1 MMNKEEEKVKKI
13 IPSKL
18 ETGFQQFL
26 YKTLGKR
33 IPENMTPNQITAIG
47 ALGGLVGIICGFLS
61 VLNPFFLIGTIGGL
75 FCHLI
80 CDDLDGFVARTRNMT
95 SKAGGYFD
103 LLTDILHITYLII
116 ALAFAG
122 YVSFQ
127 LAVFLVPVYA
137 LIIFTAMNYIL
148 YLKEFL
154 FPRLG
159 PIETH
164 LFFVAICIA
173 GMIFGKEALFT
184 LWGWDVKVADLLL
197 IIGGIPMYFEM
208 IRLQIQLYKRLR
220 ILDKEEKK

>member
-1 MMNKEEEKVKKI
+1 MNKEEEKVKKI

-18 ETGFQQFL
+18 ETGLQQFL
-26 YKTLGKR
+26 YKTLGKK
-33 IPENMTPNQITAIG
+33 IPETMTPNQITAIG
-47 ALGGLVGIICGFLS
+47 ALGGLFGIICGFLS
-61 VLNPFFLIGTIGGL
+61 VISPFFLIGTICGL
-75 FCHLI
+75 CCHLI

-173 GMIFGKEALFT
+173 GMIFGKEPVFT
-184 LWGWDVKVADLLL
+184 VWDWEVKVADVLLV
-197 IIGGIPMYFEM
+197 IGGIPMYFEM
-208 IRLQIQLYKRLR
+208 IRLQIQLYKRLH
-220 ILDKEEKK
+220 ILDEGEKK